1 MADAAVLLRRLRAL
15 DWRITV
21 GVAAIAAIIIVA
33 YAVPY
38 SPIADANASRAQ
50 LAGPGHYWFGTDK
63 LGRDVFR
70 RVLAGARLDLPLAL
84 GGMAVSLLI
93 GVPLGLLASQKSRWS
108 ERFMRALDMFQ
119 AFPLLVLAIVLVA
132 LAGNALWMIVVAIA
146 LINTPRFIRL
156 VRAEALSLR
165 ESRFVEAAVA
175 IGATRSRVMFRHLL
189 PNTANTILVQ
199 ASLTAAQSIV
209 VIASLAYLGIGIVPP
224 RASWG
229 GMIRDGSANITTG
242 QWWVAIFPG
251 IAVFLC
257 VLLFNQIADR
267 LERVLSRGAR
277 G

>member
-1 MADAAVLLRRLRAL
+1 MARRSFLDTLRRIDPLVAAGVLL
-15 DWRITV
+15 
-21 GVAAIAAIIIVA
+21 IVSLIVMA

-38 SPIADANASRAQ
+38 SAVDDANAQRESFV
-50 LAGPGHYWFGTDK
+50 GPGRYWLGTDS

-84 GGMAVSLLI
+84 AGMAASLVL

-119 AFPLLVLAIVLVA
+119 AFPLLVIAIVLVA
-132 LAGNALWMIVVAIA
+132 LAGNHLYMVVVAIA
-146 LINTPRFIRL
+146 VINTPRFIRL
-156 VRAEALSLR
+156 IRSEALSLR
-165 ESRFVEAAVA
+165 ESRFVEAAIA
-175 IGATRSRVMFRHLL
+175 IGASRLRVMFRHVL
-189 PNTANTILVQ
+189 PNTTGTILVQ

-209 VIASLAYLGIGIVPP
+209 VIAALAYLGVGIRPP
-224 RASWG
+224 KASWG
-229 GMIRDGSANITTG
+229 AMIKDGSQGITTG

-251 IAVFLC
+251 IAVFIC
-257 VLLFNQIADR
+257 VLLFNVIGDR

>member
-1 MADAAVLLRRLRAL
+1 LPKRGFLQTLRRIDPVVAFGVLL
-15 DWRITV
+15 
-21 GVAAIAAIIIVA
+21 IVA
-33 YAVPY
+33 LIVVAYVVPY
-38 SPIADANASRAQ
+38 SAVDDANGGRES
-50 LAGPGHYWFGTDK
+50 LAAPGQYWFGTDN

-84 GGMAVSLLI
+84 SGMLVSLLL

-108 ERFMRALDMFQ
+108 ERFMRGLDMFQ

-132 LAGNALWMIVVAIA
+132 LAGNALWMVVVAIS

-156 VRAEALSLR
+156 VRSEALSLR

-175 IGATRSRVMFRHLL
+175 IGATRKRVMFKHLL
-189 PNTANTILVQ
+189 PNTTNTILVQ

-209 VIASLAYLGIGIVPP
+209 VIAALAYLGIGIKPP
-224 RASWG
+224 KASWG
-229 GMIRDGSANITTG
+229 AMIRDGSQGITTG
-242 QWWVAIFPG
+242 HWWISIFPG

-257 VLLFNQIADR
+257 VLLFNTIADR

>member
-1 MADAAVLLRRLRAL
+1 MPSGRLLALLRRL
-15 DWRITV
+15 DWRVTV
-21 GVAAIAAIIIVA
+21 GVAAIAAFIIVA
-33 YAVPY
+33 YVVPY
-38 SPIADANASRAQ
+38 SPISDAQANRPQ
-50 LAGPGHYWFGTDK
+50 LASPGHFWFGTDK

-84 GGMAVSLLI
+84 AGMAVSLLL
-93 GVPLGLLASQKSRWS
+93 GVPLGLVASQKSRWA
-108 ERFMRALDMFQ
+108 ERFMRGLDMFQ

-132 LAGNALWMIVVAIA
+132 LAGNAMWMIVVAIA

-156 VRAEALSLR
+156 VRSEALSLR
-165 ESRFVEAAVA
+165 ESRFVEAAIA
-175 IGATRSRVMFRHLL
+175 IGATPKRVMFRHLL

-224 RASWG
+224 KASWG

-242 QWWVAIFPG
+242 QWWIAIFPG

>member
-1 MADAAVLLRRLRAL
+1 MARRSFLDTLRRIDPLVAAGVLL
-15 DWRITV
+15 
-21 GVAAIAAIIIVA
+21 IVSLIVMA

-38 SPIADANASRAQ
+38 SAVDDANAQRESFV
-50 LAGPGHYWFGTDK
+50 GPGRYWLGTDS

-84 GGMAVSLLI
+84 GGMAVSMCL

-119 AFPLLVLAIVLVA
+119 ACPLLVIAIVLVA
-132 LAGNALWMIVVAIA
+132 LAGNHLYMVVVAIA
-146 LINTPRFIRL
+146 VINTPRFIRL
-156 VRAEALSLR
+156 IRSEALSLR
-165 ESRFVEAAVA
+165 ESRFVEAAIA
-175 IGATRSRVMFRHLL
+175 IGASRLRVMFRHVL
-189 PNTANTILVQ
+189 PNTTGTILVQ

-209 VIASLAYLGIGIVPP
+209 VIAALAYLGVGIRPP
-224 RASWG
+224 KASWG
-229 GMIRDGSANITTG
+229 AMIKDGSQGITTG

-251 IAVFLC
+251 IAVFIC
-257 VLLFNQIADR
+257 VLLFNVIGDR

>member
-1 MADAAVLLRRLRAL
+1 MAKGGFLSRLRRLDSVA
-15 DWRITV
+15 TV
-21 GVAAIAAIIIVA
+21 GVLLIIAFIAVA

-38 SPIADANASRAQ
+38 SPVDDANAHRDS
-50 LAGPGHYWFGTDK
+50 LVGPGKYWFGTDN

-84 GGMAVSLLI
+84 GGMAVSMCL
-93 GVPLGLLASQKSRWS
+93 GVPLGLLASQKSRWA
-108 ERFMRALDMFQ
+108 ERFMRGLDMFQ

-132 LAGNALWMIVVAIA
+132 LAGNHLYMVVVAIA

-156 VRAEALSLR
+156 IRSEALSLR
-165 ESRFVEAAVA
+165 ESRFVEAAIA

-189 PNTANTILVQ
+189 PNTTGTILVQ

-209 VIASLAYLGIGIVPP
+209 VIAALAYLGIGIRPP
-224 RASWG
+224 KASWG
-229 GMIRDGSANITTG
+229 GMIKDGSQGITTG
-242 QWWVAIFPG
+242 QWWIAIFPG
-251 IAVFLC
+251 FSVFVC

>member
-1 MADAAVLLRRLRAL
+1 MPKRGFVQTLRRIDPIVAFGVLLIVAL
-15 DWRITV
+15 IV
-21 GVAAIAAIIIVA
+21 VA

-38 SPIADANASRAQ
+38 SAVDYANGGRES
-50 LAGPGHYWFGTDK
+50 LAAPGQYWLGTDN

-84 GGMAVSLLI
+84 SGMLVSLLL

-108 ERFMRALDMFQ
+108 ERFMRGLDMFQ

-132 LAGNALWMIVVAIA
+132 LAGNALWMVVVAIS

-156 VRAEALSLR
+156 VRSEALSLR

-175 IGATRSRVMFRHLL
+175 IGATRKRVMFKHLL
-189 PNTANTILVQ
+189 PNTTNTILVQ

-209 VIASLAYLGIGIVPP
+209 VIAALAYLGIGIKPP
-224 RASWG
+224 KASWG
-229 GMIRDGSANITTG
+229 AMIRDGSQGITTG
-242 QWWVAIFPG
+242 HWWISIFPG

-257 VLLFNQIADR
+257 VLLFNTIADR

>member
-1 MADAAVLLRRLRAL
+1 MAGCVL
-15 DWRITV
+15 
-21 GVAAIAAIIIVA
+21 AIISLIAVA

-38 SPIADANASRAQ
+38 SPVDDTNARRPS
-50 LAGPGHYWFGTDK
+50 LVGPGTYWFGTDN

-84 GGMAVSLLI
+84 AGMASSLLL
-93 GVPLGLLASQKSRWS
+93 GVPLGLLASQKSRWA
-108 ERFMRALDMFQ
+108 ERFMRGLDMFQ

-132 LAGNALWMIVVAIA
+132 LAGNHLWMVVVAIA

-156 VRAEALSLR
+156 VRSEALSLR

-175 IGATRSRVMFRHLL
+175 IGATRARVMYRHLL
-189 PNTANTILVQ
+189 PNTTNTILVQ

-209 VIASLAYLGIGIVPP
+209 VIAALAYLGIGIKPP
-224 RASWG
+224 KASWG
-229 GMIRDGSANITTG
+229 AMIKDGSQGITTG
-242 QWWVAIFPG
+242 QWWVCIFPG

>member
-1 MADAAVLLRRLRAL
+1 LPKRGFVQTLRRVDPVVAIGVLLIVAL
-15 DWRITV
+15 
-21 GVAAIAAIIIVA
+21 IIVA

-38 SPIADANASRAQ
+38 SAVDDANGGRES
-50 LAGPGHYWFGTDK
+50 LAAPGHYWFGTDN

-84 GGMAVSLLI
+84 SGMLVSLVL

-108 ERFMRALDMFQ
+108 ERFMRGLDMFQ

-132 LAGNALWMIVVAIA
+132 LAGNALWMVVVAIS

-156 VRAEALSLR
+156 VRSEALSLR

-175 IGATRSRVMFRHLL
+175 IGASRKRVMFKHLL
-189 PNTANTILVQ
+189 PNTTNTILVQ

-209 VIASLAYLGIGIVPP
+209 VIAALAYLGIGIKPP
-224 RASWG
+224 KASWG
-229 GMIRDGSANITTG
+229 AMIRDGSQGITTG
-242 QWWVAIFPG
+242 HWWISIFPG

>member
-1 MADAAVLLRRLRAL
+1 MGRRGVLGALRRVDPIAAAGVLLIVSL
-15 DWRITV
+15 IV
-21 GVAAIAAIIIVA
+21 VA

-38 SPIADANASRAQ
+38 SPIDDANAHRES
-50 LAGPGHYWFGTDK
+50 LVGPGKYWLGTDS

-84 GGMAVSLLI
+84 SGMAVSLI
-93 GVPLGLLASQKSRWS
+93 FGVPLGLLASQKSRWA
-108 ERFMRALDMFQ
+108 ERFMRGLDMFQ

-132 LAGNALWMIVVAIA
+132 LAGNHLYMVVVAIA

-156 VRAEALSLR
+156 VRSEALSLR

-175 IGATRSRVMFRHLL
+175 IGATRARVMFRHLL
-189 PNTANTILVQ
+189 PNTTGTILVQ

-209 VIASLAYLGIGIVPP
+209 VIAALAYLGIGIRPP
-224 RASWG
+224 QASWG
-229 GMIRDGSANITTG
+229 AMIKDGSQGITTG
-242 QWWVAIFPG
+242 QWWIAIFPG
-251 IAVFLC
+251 VAVFVC
-257 VLLFNQIADR
+257 VFLFNQIADR

>member
-1 MADAAVLLRRLRAL
+1 MDRRGFLGALRRIDRIAAGGVLL
-15 DWRITV
+15 V
-21 GVAAIAAIIIVA
+21 VAFIVVA
-33 YAVPY
+33 YLVPY
-38 SPIADANASRAQ
+38 SAIDDANAQRQS
-50 LAGPGHYWFGTDK
+50 LASPGKYWFGTDN

-84 GGMAVSLLI
+84 SGMAVSLIL
-93 GVPLGLLASQKSRWS
+93 GVPLGLLASQKSRWA
-108 ERFMRALDMFQ
+108 ERFMRGLDMFQ

-132 LAGNALWMIVVAIA
+132 LAGNHLYMVVVAIA

-156 VRAEALSLR
+156 VRSEALSLR

-175 IGATRSRVMFRHLL
+175 IGATRSRVMFKHLL
-189 PNTANTILVQ
+189 PNTTGTILVQ

-209 VIASLAYLGIGIVPP
+209 VIAALAYLGIGIRPP
-224 RASWG
+224 KASWG
-229 GMIRDGSANITTG
+229 AMIKDGSQGITTG
-242 QWWVAIFPG
+242 QWWIAIFPG
-251 IAVFLC
+251 VAVFIC

>member
-1 MADAAVLLRRLRAL
+1 MARRSFLDTLRRIDPIVAAGVLLIVSL
-15 DWRITV
+15 
-21 GVAAIAAIIIVA
+21 IAVA
-33 YAVPY
+33 YAIPY
-38 SPIADANASRAQ
+38 SPIDDTNAQRESFV
-50 LAGPGHYWFGTDK
+50 GPGAYWFGTDS

-84 GGMAVSLLI
+84 AGMAVSLVL

-119 AFPLLVLAIVLVA
+119 AFPLLVIAIVLVA
-132 LAGNALWMIVVAIA
+132 LAGNHLYMVVIAIA
-146 LINTPRFIRL
+146 VINTPRFIRL
-156 VRAEALSLR
+156 IRSEALSLR

-175 IGATRSRVMFRHLL
+175 IGASRLRVMFKHVL
-189 PNTANTILVQ
+189 PNTTGTILVQ

-209 VIASLAYLGIGIVPP
+209 VIAALAYLGVGIRPP
-224 RASWG
+224 KASWG
-229 GMIRDGSANITTG
+229 AMIKDGSQGITTG

-251 IAVFLC
+251 IAVFIC
-257 VLLFNQIADR
+257 VLLFNVIGDR